1 MPQPNAK
8 RQKTNASYT
17 LLYHGGIPGRGEHI
31 RLAFEAAGVEYSDPG
46 NTSSRSDEVYDAC
59 ASDCTGQDG
68 NPPCFSP
75 PMLKVTGGGAAK
87 KGSAALL
94 LSQTSNILLYLGP
107 VLGLCG
113 TDEADRLHVN
123 GLTLT
128 ALDLNNEAHDTHHP
142 VATGEYYEDQK
153 EEALKKTVDFRKNRI
168 PKFFGYFERVLTG
181 NKAGNGNYLVG
192 DKLTYADTTFWQVV
206 DG

>member
-8 RQKTNASYT
+8 RQKTNPTYT

-31 RLAFEAAGVEYSDPG
+31 RLAFEAAGVPYSDAG
-46 NTSSRSDEVYDAC
+46 NTSSASDEVYAAC

-75 PMLKVTGGGAAK
+75 PMLKVTGGG
-87 KGSAALL
+87 GVRGTRPLL

-113 TDEADRLHVN
+113 ADEAERFYVN
-123 GLTLT
+123 GLALT
-128 ALDLNNEAHDTHHP
+128 ALDLNNETHDTHHP
-142 VATGEYYEDQK
+142 VATGQYYEDQK
-153 EEALKKTVDFRKNRI
+153 EEALRKTIDFRENRI

-181 NKAGNGNYLVG
+181 NKAGAGKYLVG
-192 DKLTYADTTFWQVV
+192 EKLTYADTTLWQVV